1 MAESVYRLQIPQGYT
16 PALDILETE
25 KAIKILKDAFEAE
38 LAQALHL
45 TRVSAPLFVLPEQS
59 ERGGTSGFF

>member
-25 KAIKILKDAFEAE
+25 KAIKILR
-38 LAQALHL
+38 
-45 TRVSAPLFVLPEQS
+45 TPLKPSWLRPCI
-59 ERGGTSGFF
+59 